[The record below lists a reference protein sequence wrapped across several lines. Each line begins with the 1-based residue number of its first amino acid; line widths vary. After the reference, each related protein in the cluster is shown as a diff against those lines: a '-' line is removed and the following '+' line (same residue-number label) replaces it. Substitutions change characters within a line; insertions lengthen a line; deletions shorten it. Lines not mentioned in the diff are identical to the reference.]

1 MFQSHQAAPCSRA
14 SQLTTRLTSMERVVA
29 EARNNQARAALAES
43 QVSAEASYLRQQL
56 SASSPTRSLHASTCG
71 ARCSPCDAQWC
82 VGASLILLAADG
94 LHLAARSGRGF
105 DAASGAGVSSAQA
118 QAGASSSGVAT
129 SQATTTTTTTVRT
142 GASSSSPGNVDSAT
156 AAAFAAMHTENE
168 SLRKELRRALGVGL
182 STASREAAAAG
193 LEGDDSGDVALS
205 AELRAIRA
213 RCSELEGHVRR
224 QATVIDVRRAPCV
237 CICVSVV
244 LTRIHCGVWFADPGN

>member
-1 MFQSHQAAPCSRA
+1 M
-14 SQLTTRLTSMERVVA
+14 RVRV
-29 EARNNQARAALAES
+29 
-43 QVSAEASYLRQQL
+43 
-56 SASSPTRSLHASTCG
+56 
-71 ARCSPCDAQWC
+71 ARCAPCDAQWC
-82 VGASLILLAADG
+82 VGVSLILLAADG
-94 LHLAARSGRGF
+94 LTPAARSGRGF
-105 DAASGAGVSSAQA
+105 DAASGAAVSSAQA

-237 CICVSVV
+237 CVSVCV
-244 LTRIHCGVWFADPGN
+244 YLCVCCADTDTLWCLVCRPWKLSAAACGTTRRGTKPSWTAPRHQRTWPLQRQQVWPRRPQPPFNDE